1 MKVRQAVEK
10 DAFEI
15 SGFLEDLKSLG
26 KRSLPCDQDYVRSHY
41 IDHID
46 NIRCSV
52 AEDENG
58 EILGL
63 QILKVAS
70 ETNPYGVPV
79 GWGIIG
85 THVRPS
91 AARHG
96 VGKTLFA
103 ASREAAKSAGLKK
116 IDATIGD
123 NNPDALAYYEAV
135 GFRTYRTPDG
145 KVCKCFEVS

>member
-15 SGFLEDLKSLG
+15 SGFLEELKALK
-26 KRSLPCDQDYVRSHY
+26 KRNLPCDQDFVRNHY

-46 NIRCSV
+46 NIQCSV
-52 AEDENG
+52 AEDERG
-58 EILGL
+58 KILGL
-63 QILKVAS
+63 QILKFDS
-70 ETNPYGVPV
+70 ETTPYGVSV

-85 THVRPS
+85 THVRPN
-91 AARHG
+91 AARRG
-96 VGKTLFA
+96 VGKALFS
-103 ASREAAKSAGLKK
+103 ASREAAKAVGLKK